1 MPKTKFRV
9 KSSDWEK
16 QTPDFTTITPLDG
29 RNYHKIKILSEYFS
43 EYALNRRRVEVE
55 ISWLI
60 FLSNGKFLPRIVS
73 SGVKKLQ
80 QIVADFDLK
89 DMAQIREWEKKT
101 NHDVKAIEYA
111 LNEKFLSWG
120 LKDLVGRLHWGLAT
134 EDVNN
139 LAANLNIR
147 DYMEEQFVPLVN
159 QSFSALR
166 RLILAA
172 KYPMLGRTHGQ
183 PAEVT
188 VLGKELAVFLVR
200 FKSEMTRL
208 VQVKL
213 DGKVSGAVGSF
224 GDQYFCFPAENWLKL
239 AAKFVTSLGLEP
251 VVATTQILP
260 YDAQL
265 ALFSCMLRLQNI
277 AVDLIQNL
285 WWYVSLGY
293 LAQEKRAGEI
303 GSSSMPQKINP
314 IYLEG
319 AEGGFEQSNA
329 LLEFYIR
336 KLSRSRLQ
344 RDLSD
349 STIRRSFGI
358 AFAFSYLSWQSLEE
372 ALNRLMPVPERLQA
386 DLDAHWE
393 VLIGPALTYLRLAGY
408 KQAYELLVAQTR
420 GRRLTQQEYVDVVSE
435 LDLKPKHR
443 QKLKDLTP
451 PSLIGPSLEIID
463 YATG

>member
-9 KSSDWEK
+9 
-16 QTPDFTTITPLDG
+16 PDFTTITPLDG

-60 FLSNGKFLPRIVS
+60 FLSNGKFLPRMAR
-73 SGVKKLQ
+73 SGIKKLR

-89 DMAQIREWEKKT
+89 DMARIWEWEKKT
-101 NHDVKAIEYA
+101 NHDVKAIEYF
-111 LNEKFLSWG
+111 LNEGFSDKG
-120 LKDLVGRLHWGLAT
+120 LKDLVGRLHWGLAA

-147 DYMEEQFVPLVN
+147 DYIEDQFIPLTN
-159 QSFSALR
+159 QSFSALK

-208 VQVKL
+208 IQVKL

-224 GDQYFCFPAENWLKL
+224 GDQHFCFPTENWLKL

-265 ALFSCMLRLQNI
+265 ALFSSLLRLQNI
-277 AVDLIQNL
+277 AVDLVQNL
-285 WWYVSLGY
+285 WWYVSWGY
-293 LAQEKRAGEI
+293 LVQKKRVGEI

-319 AEGGFEQSNA
+319 AEGGWEQSNA

-372 ALNRLMPVPERLQA
+372 ALARLTPNPKRLGA

-393 VLIGPALTYLRLAGY
+393 VLIGPVLTYLRLAGY
-408 KQAYELLVAQTR
+408 KQADKLLVAQTR
-420 GRRLTQQEYVDVVSE
+420 GRTLTRQEYVDLVSQ
-435 LDLKPKHR
+435 LDLKPEDG
-443 QKLKDLTP
+443 QKLRDLTP
-451 PSLIGPSLEIID
+451 SSLIGPSLEIID

>member
-60 FLSNGKFLPRIVS
+60 FLSNGKFLPRMAA

-89 DMAQIREWEKKT
+89 DMARIREWEKKT
-101 NHDVKAIEYA
+101 NHDVKAIEYF
-111 LNEKFLSWG
+111 LNEKFLSGG
-120 LKDLVGRLHWGLAT
+120 LKDLVGRLHWGLAA

-147 DYMEEQFVPLVN
+147 DYIQEQFIPLTS
-159 QSFSALR
+159 QSFSALK

-224 GDQYFCFPAENWLKL
+224 VDQHFCFPAENWLKL
-239 AAKFVTSLGLEP
+239 SAKFVTSLGLEP

-265 ALFSCMLRLQNI
+265 ALFSSILRLQNI

-293 LAQEKRAGEI
+293 LAQEKRVGEI

-372 ALNRLMPVPERLQA
+372 ALVRLTPEPERLQA

-393 VLIGPALTYLRLAGY
+393 VLIGPVLTYLRLAGY
-408 KQAYELLVAQTR
+408 KQAYELLVTQTR
-420 GRRLTQQEYVDVVSE
+420 GRTLVRQEYLDLVSK
-435 LDLKPKHR
+435 LDLKAKDR

-451 PSLIGPSLEIID
+451 LSLIGPSLEIINH
-463 YATG
+463 ATG